1 MKIEIE
7 IDNTEISSIIDTLK
21 DQGIDV
27 SMFDVQEALED
38 YFHGVIEDL
47 EESRIETV
55 IDMLTDN
62 ADVQQRRIRDKQ
74 VEESIDRQ
82 VKKVNKPKGQQ
93 KVLWKNG

>member
-62 ADVQQRRIRDKQ
+62 ADVH
-74 VEESIDRQ
+74 
-82 VKKVNKPKGQQ
+82 
-93 KVLWKNG
+93 

>member
-21 DQGIDV
+21 DQWIDV

-62 ADVQQRRIRDKQ
+62 ADVQ
-74 VEESIDRQ
+74 
-82 VKKVNKPKGQQ
+82 
-93 KVLWKNG
+93 

>member
-27 SMFDVQEALED
+27 SMFDVQEVLEE

-62 ADVQQRRIRDKQ
+62 ADVQ
-74 VEESIDRQ
+74 
-82 VKKVNKPKGQQ
+82 
-93 KVLWKNG
+93 

>member
-62 ADVQQRRIRDKQ
+62 ADVQ
-74 VEESIDRQ
+74 
-82 VKKVNKPKGQQ
+82 
-93 KVLWKNG
+93 

>member
-1 MKIEIE
+1 MKITID
-7 IDNTEISSIIDTLK
+7 IDNGEISSIIDTLK

-38 YFHGVIEDL
+38 YFYGVIEDL

-62 ADVQQRRIRDKQ
+62 ADVQQIEDNQ
-74 VEESIDRQ
+74 GQIGRQ
-82 VKKVNKPKGQQ
+82 NIEQTGKEGEKT
-93 KVLWKNG
+93 

>member
-62 ADVQQRRIRDKQ
+62 ADVQQRRIRDNQ

-82 VKKVNKPKGQQ
+82 VKKENKPKGQQ

>member
-27 SMFDVQEALED
+27 TMFDVQEALED

-62 ADVQQRRIRDKQ
+62 ADVQ
-74 VEESIDRQ
+74 
-82 VKKVNKPKGQQ
+82 
-93 KVLWKNG
+93 